1 MVSNQPERRSK
12 TIEPS
17 NIEVVLPSHRR
28 EDETRLTR
36 KLDFRLVP
44 ALYLLCLVA
53 FMDKIAIGNA
63 RIQGLEQSVL
73 DPGSNEYNVV
83 ISLYWIPYILA
94 QIPSNILMK
103 LIPPPI
109 YLSTITA
116 LFGIVTV
123 CQGFVHSY
131 GSLVVCRCLLGLFEA
146 GISPGSVYLLTMYYP
161 RWELQK
167 RFAIIW
173 TNGFVAGASSGLLAF
188 ALAKMDGLGGL
199 AGWRWIFIVEGLVTI
214 VVSGVAYFLLLDW
227 PANTKGLTAVEREIL
242 KTKMKD
248 DGEHARMD
256 MLTHSAMRSIARDWK
271 IYVGALQYCS
281 ISLSGATLSFFMP
294 TIIKEFGYSSSMA
307 QVFTIPVWTA
317 CAVVTI
323 GVGWLSDHL
332 RKRAV
337 FIYLG
342 CGVTT
347 VAYILLVCQQ
357 HFSIGVKYMSIFI
370 MGSGVFTMQP
380 ISVIWILSNLS
391 GHYKRS
397 VGSAAVLGFGS
408 IGSIIAS
415 NIFLSREAPTFRTGY
430 AVSFAFI
437 GLEAL
442 LCTGY
447 LLGLRREN
455 RKRDSGE
462 RDWRLSLP
470 QDEID
475 NLGDDHPEFRFC
487 Y

>member
-1 MVSNQPERRSK
+1 
-12 TIEPS
+12 
-17 NIEVVLPSHRR
+17 
-28 EDETRLTR
+28 
-36 KLDFRLVP
+36 
-44 ALYLLCLVA
+44 
-53 FMDKIAIGNA
+53 
-63 RIQGLEQSVL
+63 
-73 DPGSNEYNVV
+73 
-83 ISLYWIPYILA
+83 
-94 QIPSNILMK
+94 
-103 LIPPPI
+103 
-109 YLSTITA
+109 
-116 LFGIVTV
+116 
-123 CQGFVHSY
+123 
-131 GSLVVCRCLLGLFEA
+131 
-146 GISPGSVYLLTMYYP
+146 
-161 RWELQK
+161 
-167 RFAIIW
+167 
-173 TNGFVAGASSGLLAF
+173 
-188 ALAKMDGLGGL
+188 
-199 AGWRWIFIVEGLVTI
+199 
-214 VVSGVAYFLLLDW
+214 
-227 PANTKGLTAVEREIL
+227 
-242 KTKMKD
+242 
-248 DGEHARMD
+248 
-256 MLTHSAMRSIARDWK
+256 
-271 IYVGALQYCS
+271 
-281 ISLSGATLSFFMP
+281 MP

-307 QVFTIPVWTA
+307 QAFTIPVWTA

-415 NIFLSREAPTFRTGY
+415 NIFLSREAPTFLTGY

-437 GLEAL
+437 GLEVL

-447 LLGLRREN
+447 LLGLKREN
-455 RKRDSGE
+455 KKRDFGE